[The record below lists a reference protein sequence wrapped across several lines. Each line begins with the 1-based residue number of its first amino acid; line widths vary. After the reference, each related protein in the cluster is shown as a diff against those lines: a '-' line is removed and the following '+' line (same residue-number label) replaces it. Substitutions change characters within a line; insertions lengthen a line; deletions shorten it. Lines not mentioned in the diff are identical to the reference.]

1 MTVST
6 TPHEIPDALVTEI
19 VGTDNFRLLEIAS
32 RKSRL
37 LALLLRGG
45 REASPNVE
53 KPLALAKELLA
64 WLEAVGDRWTAA
76 QRIPSDAN
84 EPPDTLP
91 DDIDLPTLL
100 SAAGKDV
107 RYLEHLTR
115 GGMGMSPNV
124 VTSLR
129 VLDTLIAKM
138 ETVRARWPELQ
149 GSGAA
154 PEPMRRPRGARMLD
168 EMISSSEVDF
178 GRDPAAPNP
187 LDRIIADADRRL
199 GRSPRAHR

>member
-6 TPHEIPDALVTEI
+6 TPHEIPDAFAAEI
-19 VGTDNFRLLEIAS
+19 ASTDNFRLLEIAS

-45 REASPNVE
+45 RKASPNVQ
-53 KPLALAKELLA
+53 KPLALAKELSA
-64 WLEAVGDRWTAA
+64 WLRAISERWEAA
-76 QRIPSDAN
+76 QRIPPDAS
-84 EPPDTLP
+84 EPAHLP
-91 DDIDLPTLL
+91 DDIDLPTML
-100 SAAGKDV
+100 SAVGKDV

-115 GGMGMSPNV
+115 GGMGMSPNTV
-124 VTSLR
+124 MPLR
-129 VLDTLIAKM
+129 VLAALIAKL
-138 ETVRARWPELQ
+138 EAAQARWPELQ
-149 GSGAA
+149 GYVT

-168 EMISSSEVDF
+168 EMTASGEGNF
-178 GRDPAAPNP
+178 GRDPASTDT